1 MYDKQIM
8 TSSHHPETNGNVE
21 RLNTLIVTRL
31 KCKVYSSSSKISCP
45 KLLNEV
51 LNLYNLTLHSV
62 AKFLPSYLLRHFSCD
77 SLIPNNYYLPVD
89 EALKL
94 VKE

>member
-1 MYDKQIM
+1 M
-8 TSSHHPETNGNVE
+8 TCSHHLETNGKIDRINQ
-21 RLNTLIVTRL
+21 TIITWL
-31 KCKVYSSSSKISCP
+31 KYKVNFSFSKIPCP

-51 LNLYNLTLHSV
+51 LNQYNLTLHSV